1 MKPVELL
8 PNEPPL
14 VERAC
19 LRADGG
25 CGARAG
31 EPCVS
36 KDGPSP
42 GARLRY
48 FHAARRRGPVTEVE

>member
-25 CGARAG
+25 CGARVG

-36 KDGPSP
+36 KDTENP
-42 GARLRY
+42 LRY
-48 FHAARRRGPVTEVE
+48 FHAARRRGPVEGR